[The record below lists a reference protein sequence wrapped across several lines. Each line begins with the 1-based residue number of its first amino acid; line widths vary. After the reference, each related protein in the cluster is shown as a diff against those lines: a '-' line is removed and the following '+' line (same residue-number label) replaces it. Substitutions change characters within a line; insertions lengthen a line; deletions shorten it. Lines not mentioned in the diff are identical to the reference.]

1 MDIQNANIKVIKT
14 FVLIDL
20 YGLKHTC
27 IHSADNNSDYHYC
40 CLAQV
45 PVQRTI
51 HYASNIGA

>member
-1 MDIQNANIKVIKT
+1 M
-14 FVLIDL
+14 LIEL

-27 IHSADNNSDYHYC
+27 LHSADNNSDYHYC